1 MKKIINLLLIVCVL
15 LTSAGF
21 TAAPQVHDKVT
32 VAVAILS
39 MTDEWVRMQDYLA
52 NYLGKELNI
61 DFIFSS
67 AISSTEQYVEFIEN
81 SVAAG
86 ATGLLDFAGG
96 SSINAEAI
104 DALCGEYNIPYVSWS
119 AGSYAALENA
129 SGKLAGGVGSDAELL
144 KEASY
149 QWSKD
154 IFTGEGEL
162 NLAIFS
168 VVAFMGNAQ
177 QFPATVG
184 ALNAIN
190 ENYKLG
196 LSDEEISAL
205 ALSQDNVEWSNEDK
219 TVNLGILPGAP
230 GMIGDWD
237 ANGTILENGAYD
249 TILITG
255 DVYSYF
261 FETIDRYEEMINRD
275 FSIYTLA
282 AVTDAIEA
290 GFNTQDKFGN
300 QKIESTL
307 MKTGSAGVF
316 GLALL
321 LNAMYEDNDVLGTN
335 VIFPLCYAPVT
346 SAEAYESCKLIDSDE
361 AHYTVTLDEF
371 KSMVKFYNPDLT
383 FDELYQKVAEWSAVS
398 SVIERRG
405 IN

>member
-1 MKKIINLLLIVCVL
+1 MKKIINLLLIVCIL
-15 LTSAGF
+15 LTSVGF

-32 VAVAILS
+32 VAVAIANMS
-39 MTDEWVRMQDYLA
+39 DEWVRMQDYLA

-86 ATGLLDFAGG
+86 AAGLLDFAGG
-96 SSINAEAI
+96 STLNVEAI
-104 DALCGEYNIPYVSWS
+104 DALCGEYNIPFVSWS

-149 QWSKD
+149 KWAKD
-154 IFTGEGEL
+154 IFTGEGGL

-190 ENYKLG
+190 ENYNLG
-196 LSDEEISAL
+196 LSDEEISGL
-205 ALSQDNVEWSNEDK
+205 VLSQANAEWSNEDK
-219 TVNLGILPGAP
+219 TVNIAVFPGAP
-230 GMIGDWD
+230 GLMGDWD
-237 ANGTILENGAYD
+237 ANGTVLENGPYD
-249 TILITG
+249 KILISG
-255 DVYSYF
+255 DVYNYF

-275 FSIYTLA
+275 FTVYTLA
-282 AVTDAIEA
+282 AVTDAINA

-321 LNAMYEDNDVLGTN
+321 LNAIYEDNDVLGTN
-335 VIFPLCYAPVT
+335 VIFPLCYSPIT
-346 SAEAYESCKLIDSDE
+346 SAEEYKNCELIDSDE

-371 KSMVKFYNPDLT
+371 KSMIKFYNPDLT
-383 FDELYQKVAEWSAVS
+383 FDELYQKVAEWSAVA